1 MYVLLNPLVVFLLFT
16 QQPAPSQPLSLKRFD
31 VLRSTPDG
39 MRRLPPP
46 MRAIFSDPNSDG
58 EPVSNLETAAKRA
71 GFTPRM
77 LKSPSVTQFGV
88 IDSFTRDVTL
98 NVSDLTDALR
108 EAKATD
114 ITVPSAWNGLVLK
127 LHQDA
132 GVLTD
137 YGDFFIIQAPPLT
150 LSGPSGF
157 PMDQFMEVLF
167 RIVGI
172 NSPDAHTLRE
182 RFAKEPA
189 SFVFI
194 PTQYDMDNRQVQV
207 TGGQGLILQNAEK
220 GGELA
225 FMWSTGERSYFLF
238 GLLTEADAI
247 AAANALAP

>member
-1 MYVLLNPLVVFLLFT
+1 
-16 QQPAPSQPLSLKRFD
+16 
-31 VLRSTPDG
+31 
-39 MRRLPPP
+39 

-172 NSPDAHTLRE
+172 NSTDAHTLRIRPE
-182 RFAKEPA
+182 RGYLANSSQWMFRSLRRPLAEGETVRFEDASIEVLSRSEDLRPA
-189 SFVFI
+189 EVAVRFRAPLEHGSLRFLRWGTRGYVPFLLPHVGESVMI
-194 PTQYDMDNRQVQV
+194 PAVDTMD
-207 TGGQGLILQNAEK
+207 A
-220 GGELA
+220 
-225 FMWSTGERSYFLF
+225 LF
-238 GLLTEADAI
+238 GGS
-247 AAANALAP
+247 